1 MSQATTSKTAR
12 RAAYSLAAG
21 AAAGMTTSGA
31 DAAITH
37 VVLDEDVVGVE
48 FIDLN
53 NDGLLDVN
61 FTNKSYDPMLGLQN
75 YQGLSAPYFGW
86 NVAGFNNGTSYVSAL
101 AAGTVI
107 DGSLVNGTSP
117 FIGSL
122 SFGSINPI
130 AEFTN
135 VTGAFIGYRF
145 PSGGGSAYGWARVDI
160 DNAAGTFVIRDY
172 AFESEP
178 GVAIQAGE
186 IPEPGTLGLLAA
198 GAAGVAAMR
207 RRRAA

>member
-1 MSQATTSKTAR
+1 MKLEDSNATTR
-12 RAAYSLAAG
+12 RVAYSLAAG
-21 AAAGMTTSGA
+21 AAAGMAGTA

-37 VVLDEDVVGVE
+37 ITLNESILGTE

-61 FTNKSYDPMLGLQN
+61 FKNSVYDPMLGFQN

-86 NVAGFNNGTSYVSAL
+86 NVAGFNNGINYVSAV
-101 AAGTVI
+101 ATGTVI
-107 DGSLVNGTSP
+107 DGSLVNGSTP
-117 FIGSL
+117 FNGSL
-122 SFGSINPI
+122 SFGTLNPN

-145 PSGGGSAYGWARVDI
+145 PSGGGSSYGWARVDI
-160 DNAAGTFVIRDY
+160 NNAAGTFVIRDY
-172 AFESEP
+172 AFETQP
-178 GVAIQAGE
+178 GVGIRAGE
-186 IPEPGTLGLLAA
+186 VPEPASLGMLAA
-198 GAAGVAAMR
+198 GAAGVATLR